1 MSDLIIPQS
10 KTKDT
15 EYLSKGVY
23 LVKITDIQKNL
34 DSEGGEITDR
44 NGNPSLKIT
53 LIEESAKKKFID
65 RIYYG
70 SEKIQWVLDG
80 LMKAIGVDNT
90 KGGVS
95 KEAVVGKEVF
105 VTIENVT
112 YVDGEGKPVSKDNGD
127 PKVFASRKRYYRVLD
142 RDTPPVVDVSLLER
156 SIIDNKPKAAP
167 PPVQDVDSEPSPF

>member
-1 MSDLIIPQS
+1 MSDFLIPQS

-15 EYLSKGVY
+15 EYLNKGVY

-44 NGNPSLKIT
+44 NGNPSLKVT
-53 LIEESAKKKFID
+53 LIEESSKKKFMD

-90 KGGVS
+90 QGGVS
-95 KEAVVGKEVF
+95 KELVVGKEVF
-105 VTIENVT
+105 VAIESVT
-112 YVDGEGKPVSKDNGD
+112 YVDADGKPTSKDNGD
-127 PKVFASRKRYYRVLD
+127 PKTFASRKRYYKVLD
-142 RDTPPVVDVSLLER
+142 RDTPPAIDVSALER
-156 SIIDNKPKAAP
+156 SILDNKPKVAP
-167 PPVQDVDSEPSPF
+167 PPVQETGEDAPF

>member
-15 EYLSKGVY
+15 EYLSKGVH

-34 DSEGGEITDR
+34 DNEGREITDR
-44 NGNPSLKIT
+44 NGNPSLKVT
-53 LIEESAKKKFID
+53 LTEEASKKKFMD

-90 KGGVS
+90 QGGVS

-105 VTIENVT
+105 VVIENVT
-112 YVDGEGKPVSKDNGD
+112 YVDADGKPTFKDNGD
-127 PKVFASRKRYYRVLD
+127 PRTFSSRKRYYKVLD
-142 RDTPPVVDVSLLER
+142 RNTPPTIDLSTLER
-156 SIIDNKPKAAP
+156 SILDNKPKVAP
-167 PPVQDVDSEPSPF
+167 PPVQEPGEDSPF

>member
-80 LMKAIGVDNT
+80 LMKAI
-90 KGGVS
+90 
-95 KEAVVGKEVF
+95 
-105 VTIENVT
+105 
-112 YVDGEGKPVSKDNGD
+112 
-127 PKVFASRKRYYRVLD
+127 
-142 RDTPPVVDVSLLER
+142 
-156 SIIDNKPKAAP
+156 
-167 PPVQDVDSEPSPF
+167 